1 MTRHT
6 IGDLLSFNESTIS
19 IVGKNSTSL
28 QLWIT
33 HSSMVT
39 GLRDAILLNVY
50 LNLTFE
56 LIQCIHAMSK
66 SEKKAH
72 NYPQA
77 PYAKDREGNC
87 LWHMGIEI
95 IFRSCPTCQST
106 STRYEGLKKASN
118 VCACLLILNTV
129 AFIRAVFHNNA
140 HYTDVNGCTVTL
152 TADHFRKIMSGKQP
166 ETLWYTL
173 IGKWYVTAAW

>member
-1 MTRHT
+1 MLGKKSFSIWVDISRFPTQYWSRLHSWKTVHIEKKKKKKKKKLAYLEIQLTLTRHT

-28 QLWIT
+28 QWWIT

-39 GLRDAILLNVY
+39 GLRDAISLNVY
-50 LNLTFE
+50 LNVTFE
-56 LIQCIHAMSK
+56 SIQCIHAMSK

-87 LWHMGIEI
+87 LWHMGLEI

-118 VCACLLILNTV
+118 VCAWLLILT
-129 AFIRAVFHNNA
+129 
-140 HYTDVNGCTVTL
+140 
-152 TADHFRKIMSGKQP
+152 P
-166 ETLWYTL
+166 
-173 IGKWYVTAAW
+173 